1 MEENLKRSVE
11 LVLMD
16 EGGFAE
22 RAAEPGGAVNKG
34 ISLLVFQEWRKK
46 QNPHSFLAGI
56 DDLRAMSTIEAMAI
70 YGEKYATPMRFNSHP
85 IGLDYLLL
93 DTAVMEGV
101 RGAIM
106 LLQQAIGIPTSG
118 TWDTATLEALSL
130 QPDARSTMLKL
141 TCERLNKKLHGA
153 HVADYGA
160 GQGNRI
166 MRSKDRA
173 LEMMR

>member
-1 MEENLKRSVE
+1 
-11 LVLMD
+11 MD
-16 EGGFAE
+16 EGGFAK
-22 RAAEPGGAVNKG
+22 RAAEPGGAVHKG
-34 ISLLVFQEWRKK
+34 ISLQVFQEWRKK
-46 QNPHSFLAGI
+46 QNPQAPLATI
-56 DDLRAMSTIEAMAI
+56 DDLRALSDLEAIAI
-70 YGEKYATPMRFNSHP
+70 YSTMYATPMRFNSHP
-85 IGLDYLLL
+85 AGLDYALL

-106 LLQQAIGIPTSG
+106 VLQQAIGEAPPSG
-118 TWDTATLEALSL
+118 TWDAATLEALSL

-166 MRSKDRA
+166 MRAKDRA